1 MPIAVD
7 QPSTL
12 KPGEAL
18 LAISGQPN
26 LDPASVRLAVEQAGK
41 SRFLQAHGTGDAW
54 GTTRTWLEPVDAWR
68 EGERLHLVLGPAAT
82 WNLMANVTYLVH
94 LGDDSGELPTPE
106 RMAWKAIRLP
116 SEAPAPLEGAAV
128 RTRAAQASAAPAEA
142 EPPTEAPAPVDAAMP
157 EEASLD
163 TGGAE
168 PITSTQAEVEAPRGR
183 SMRLPLAL
191 VAGVLLLACAAVIV
205 WRMSLLDTA
214 ADNATAEAPATDVTP
229 AISPPSVSTPVVSPP
244 SGPLDAASA
253 RAYLQQKPMAETAF
267 AASQAYLGAAT
278 PDALQGALLL
288 LTYAAQAGNA
298 GAATAIGRMYDP
310 ETFSPTTSAVGAADP
325 EKAYLWYDRGAG
337 ANDPEAL
344 YRLGQLMIKG
354 RVDGPGISPEAG
366 IRMLEKAAGLG
377 HAEAKTAL
385 EKLH

>member
-1 MPIAVD
+1 MPIAID

-18 LAISGQPN
+18 LAITGQPN
-26 LDPASVRLAVEQAGK
+26 LDPATVRLAVEQAGK
-41 SRFLQAHGTGDAW
+41 SRFLQEHGTGDAW
-54 GTTRTWLEPVDAWR
+54 GTTRTWLEPEDAWR
-68 EGERLHLVLGPAAT
+68 EGERLHVVLGPTAT

-94 LGDDSGELPTPE
+94 LGDDAGELPTPE

-116 SEAPAPLEGAAV
+116 SDAPAPLEA
-128 RTRAAQASAAPAEA
+128 RPPRPRAAQASAVAAEVMPAAPAE
-142 EPPTEAPAPVDAAMP
+142 EPAVADEVMP
-157 EEASLD
+157 EQGNLD

-168 PITSTQAEVEAPRGR
+168 PITSTQAEAEEPRRR
-183 SMRLPLAL
+183 SLRLPLVL
-191 VAGVLLLACAAVIV
+191 VAGVLLLACAGVIV

-214 ADNATAEAPATDVTP
+214 VTNANTEAAATGGTSSTSPA
-229 AISPPSVSTPVVSPP
+229 SPVSPP
-244 SGPLDAASA
+244 SGTLDVASA

-267 AASQAYLGAAT
+267 AASQTYLGAAT

-298 GAATAIGRMYDP
+298 GAATAIGKMYDP
-310 ETFSPTTSAVGAADP
+310 ETFSPTSSAVGAADP
-325 EKAYLWYDRGAG
+325 EKAYLWYDRGAS

-377 HAEAKTAL
+377 HAEAKVAL